1 MEKLPQKEVTSTIL
15 SKQLEKLMNS
25 LNPKDQEATLSTLR
39 RIFDNIV
46 HYPNNEKYHH
56 IKLASK
62 TFSSKVWQYP
72 AGQELIKMSGW
83 IEEDD
88 HVRLTDTSLA
98 HIIVNLLK
106 QLCTL
111 PSDQHET
118 IENAVFSGDTN
129 SIAKTLNLN
138 HVSIAGVVYFQDG
151 SSINLLE
158 VAVATHNADVINLLV
173 KTYSV
178 DIYSEHIFPMIFEQ
192 APESLAIEVLKI
204 CGIKAS
210 FTLDG
215 FTLLHMAVIFNCAKV
230 VDYLITKGID
240 VNVTD
245 KYKRIPLHYANM
257 FDHREIA
264 DYLSLNGAD
273 VRATDCNNRTPL
285 NCIGGDPEL
294 IKISQHIQNK
304 QRIHLKPYS
313 AEMLCYL
320 KLVNSGIDDKT
331 AVSCTIEQFPSIKEK
346 EGTQTQDDSNQAA
359 IQEEIAKY
367 INITSRSRSYGQS
380 FLSGIA

>member
-1 MEKLPQKEVTSTIL
+1 M
-15 SKQLEKLMNS
+15 
-25 LNPKDQEATLSTLR
+25 
-39 RIFDNIV
+39 
-46 HYPNNEKYHH
+46 
-56 IKLASK
+56 
-62 TFSSKVWQYP
+62 FSSKVWQYP

-111 PSDQHET
+111 PSDQNKN

-129 SIAKTLNLN
+129 SIAKALNPY
-138 HVSIAGVVYFQDG
+138 HVSTAGVVYFQDG
-151 SSINLLE
+151 SSVNLLK
-158 VAVATHNADVINLLV
+158 VAVATHNMDIVNLLV
-173 KTYSV
+173 KTFSV
-178 DIYSEHIFPMIFEQ
+178 DIYSGHIFPMIFEQ
-192 APESLAIEVLKI
+192 APESFAIEVLKI
-204 CGIKAS
+204 CDLKPS

-215 FTLLHMAVIFNCAKV
+215 FTLLHMAVLFNCAKV
-230 VDYLITKGID
+230 VDYLITKGVD

-264 DYLSLNGAD
+264 GYLSLNGAD
-273 VRATDCNNRTPL
+273 VRAKDCNNRTPL
-285 NCIGGDPEL
+285 NCIGGDPGL
-294 IKISQHIQNK
+294 IRISQHIQNK

-320 KLVNSGIDDKT
+320 KLVNSGIDDET

-346 EGTQTQDDSNQAA
+346 EDIQTQDSSNQAA

-367 INITSRSRSYGQS
+367 INITSRSSGQS